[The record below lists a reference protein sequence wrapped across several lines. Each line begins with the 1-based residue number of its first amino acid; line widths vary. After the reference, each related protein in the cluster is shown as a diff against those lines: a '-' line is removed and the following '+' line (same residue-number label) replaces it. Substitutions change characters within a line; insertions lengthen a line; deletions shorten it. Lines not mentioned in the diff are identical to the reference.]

1 MRISTRTRYG
11 ARALAELAAAYPV
24 GPVPLR
30 ELARSQRLS
39 VKYLEQIMARLKSA
53 GLVRAVR
60 GMRGGYTLTAS
71 PGEMNLSDV
80 FRALEGGP
88 LLVKCVAR
96 PGTCAMHEGCPTRD
110 TWVKLS
116 EAVSAILRGTT
127 LQGLAERRAS
137 KDRPCTPTYQ
147 I

>member
-1 MRISTRTRYG
+1 MRICTRTRYG

-60 GMRGGYTLTAS
+60 GMRGGYTLTVP
-71 PGEMNLSDV
+71 PGEVNLSDV

-96 PGTCAMHEGCPTRD
+96 PDICVMHEGCPTRD
-110 TWVKLS
+110 TWVELG
-116 EAVSAILRGTT
+116 EAITKFLRGTT

-137 KDRPCTPTYQ
+137 KDHACAPSYQ